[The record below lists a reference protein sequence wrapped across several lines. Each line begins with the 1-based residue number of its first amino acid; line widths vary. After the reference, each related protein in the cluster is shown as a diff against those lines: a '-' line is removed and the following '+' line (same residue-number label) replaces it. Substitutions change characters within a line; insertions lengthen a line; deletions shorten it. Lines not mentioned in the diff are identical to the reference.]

1 MDEALVKKLRI
12 PQTGKV
18 AVFAPPAG
26 FLELIGRPDGVVG
39 LDDVVGLGGV
49 AGLDGG
55 VGANAVA
62 AKLDSGAGADAIGN
76 LGANGPDAAAG
87 QGANVLDKA
96 AGPDANVQELPGFDY
111 VQLFATDVAELDRLA
126 PAALRAVKP
135 DGLLWCCYPKGTAKI
150 KTDLNRDRG
159 WDIVT
164 AAGWEGIAIVS
175 IDDTW
180 SALRFR
186 PLAVVGKSR
195 IPPAERR
202 KQAAALAAAPGATA
216 ASAAGPLEVPE
227 DLRRALDAS
236 PQAAAFFDRLAP
248 SHKKEYIQWIVE
260 AKREDT
266 RLSRIGKTV
275 AKLSEGLK
283 RPSDK

>member
-26 FLELIGRPDGVVG
+26 FLELIGRPDGGVG
-39 LDDVVGLGGV
+39 LDDVVGLAGVVGSNAMV
-49 AGLDGG
+49 AG
-55 VGANAVA
+55 
-62 AKLDSGAGADAIGN
+62 LDSGAGADAIGN
-76 LGANGPDAAAG
+76 LGANGQAAAAG
-87 QGANVLDKA
+87 QEANE
-96 AGPDANVQELPGFDY
+96 QELHSFDY
-111 VQLFATDVAELDRLA
+111 VQLFATDVAELEKLA

-202 KQAAALAAAPGATA
+202 KQAAPGATA